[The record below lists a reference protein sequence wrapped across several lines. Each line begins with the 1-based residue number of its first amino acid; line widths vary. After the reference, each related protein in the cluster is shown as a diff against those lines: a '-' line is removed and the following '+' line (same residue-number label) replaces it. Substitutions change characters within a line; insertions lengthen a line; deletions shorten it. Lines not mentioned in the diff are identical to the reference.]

1 MVIRVDTRWVLLA
14 LCVLFLTGAQR
25 NRLVDPIQWVE
36 PEQWRAPQLKSVISE
51 SIAVV
56 AGEAVPFD
64 GVLLAG
70 DSAYRV
76 QVAYDTAVKAEAS
89 CQRWR
94 REDRYFA
101 DRVHGAV
108 VEGLKT
114 CRKSKIRDFGA
125 GVGVGFAGCAGIGW
139 AVESRR

>member
-1 MVIRVDTRWVLLA
+1 MVLRVDARWVLLA
-14 LCVLFLTGAQR
+14 LCVLCLTGAKR
-25 NRLVDPIQWVE
+25 SRLIDSIQWVE
-36 PEQWRAPQLKSVISE
+36 PDEWQAPQLASVISE
-51 SIAVV
+51 SISVV

-76 QVAYDTAVKAEAS
+76 QSAYDDAVRAEAS

-125 GVGVGFAGCAGIGW
+125 GIGVGFAGCAGIGW